1 MNNSWYINLLTNNL
15 QIHTMKEAIIGIDLG
30 NDKIRVSLLTN
41 GPNEIFKFDNQI
53 GYING
58 KRKTGDEAEIIVC
71 LIFNYLNWKLTNID
85 ERKSKLSC

>member
-1 MNNSWYINLLTNNL
+1 MNWFINNL
-15 QIHTMKEAIIGIDLG
+15 QIHTMKEEIVGIDLG

-41 GPNEIFKFDNQI
+41 GPKDIPNEIFKFDNQI

-58 KRKTGDEAEIIVC
+58 KRKTCDDAAVIVC
-71 LIFNYLNWKLTNID
+71 LIFNYLKWKLTNID